1 MEMYSLRADTGYPG
15 RGGGGVSLTNSYQFH
30 QNGQFDSGEASIW
43 EEQHMKDITQGYG
56 NIGVGARVSAGKRIV
71 RMIQAA
77 RWI

>member
-1 MEMYSLRADTGYPG
+1 MEMYSLRAETGYLE
-15 RGGGGVSLTNSYQFH
+15 GGGVSLTNSYQFN

-43 EEQHMKDITQGYG
+43 EEQHTEDITHDYG
-56 NIGVGARVSAGKRIV
+56 NIGVGARGSAGKRIV